1 MPTMSK
7 HLLLVAVL
15 GGAAVAPLPLIAQR
29 PTGRPG
35 MWLGAGAG
43 LGWARVSCRICG
55 TNRGHGPS
63 GYAHAGG
70 RLSNRVL
77 VGGEVEGWFR
87 NGNQQA
93 GAPSDE
99 LLLAYSAVLYWFP
112 SSRYSYY
119 LKGGLGLVTYR
130 IADGTNRVTSSAFGP
145 TIGAGWELPIATHL
159 ALVPYF
165 NVLAAS
171 IGADL
176 KSNGATVLEGSSLA
190 LIQFGVGLSR
200 R

>member
-1 MPTMSK
+1 MSTIAK
-7 HLLLVAVL
+7 HLLLAAAL
-15 GGAAVAPLPLIAQR
+15 GSAVAPSPLSAQR
-29 PTGRPG
+29 RAGQPG

-43 LGWARVSCRICG
+43 LGWARVGCRICD

-70 RLSNRVL
+70 RLSNRL
-77 VGGEVEGWFR
+77 LLGGEVAGWFR

-93 GAPSDE
+93 GTPSDE
-99 LLLAYSAVLYWFP
+99 LLLAYSGVLYWFP
-112 SSRYSYY
+112 SSRFSYY

-159 ALVPYF
+159 ALVPYL

-176 KSNGATVLEGSSLA
+176 KSNGATALDGASLA